1 MPVKIPSHVFDI
13 DEKTAE
19 RIIRKAI
26 RKRRTLAAIRL
37 AVATAAI
44 VSMLSAIAVTI

>member
-1 MPVKIPSHVFDI
+1 MPINIPSHIFDI
-13 DEKTAE
+13 DEATAE
-19 RIIRKAI
+19 RIIQGAI

-44 VSMLSAIAVTI
+44 LSMFSAIAATI